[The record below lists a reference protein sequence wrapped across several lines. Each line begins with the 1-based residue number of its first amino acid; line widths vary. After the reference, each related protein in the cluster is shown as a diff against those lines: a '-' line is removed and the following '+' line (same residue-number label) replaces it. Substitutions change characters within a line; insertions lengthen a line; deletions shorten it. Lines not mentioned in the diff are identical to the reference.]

1 MVTPD
6 FTRKLATELKADL
19 GEHFEV
25 VTDYSAEPKEEIHD
39 LAILEDGHLR
49 IIFELEAGDVEA
61 VKPEM
66 RKFYENKAG
75 DTNFVLGIANTDELV
90 IFDADNELLD
100 REYEEGVVEE
110 ISKDVKGFLQR

>member
-1 MVTPD
+1 MVTYD
-6 FTRKLATELKADL
+6 FARKLATELKADL

-25 VTDYSAEPKEEIHD
+25 VTDYTSEPREEIHD
-39 LAILEDGHLR
+39 LVVLEDGHLR
-49 IIFELEAGDVEA
+49 IIFELEAGEIES

-75 DTNFVLGIANTDELV
+75 DTNFVLGIANTHELV

-100 REYEEGVVEE
+100 REYEEGAAEE
-110 ISKDVKGFLQR
+110 ISKVVKDFLQR